1 MVNIK
6 IVGGHEGAKTLG
18 LLINEIVNNSI
29 KYAISKTENGV
40 ISISLKNYEKNC
52 YSLVVKDNG
61 KGFPADFNFD
71 KSNSLWI
78 MLIKTLSEQLQGKI
92 QFNNNDGT
100 EVIIDFPIP
109 DKVGVEEVKNN

>member
-1 MVNIK
+1 
-6 IVGGHEGAKTLG
+6 
-18 LLINEIVNNSI
+18 
-29 KYAISKTENGV
+29 
-40 ISISLKNYEKNC
+40 
-52 YSLVVKDNG
+52 
-61 KGFPADFNFD
+61 
-71 KSNSLWI
+71 

>member
-6 IVGGHEGAKTLG
+6 IVGGYEGAKTLG

-40 ISISLKNYEKNC
+40 ISISLKNC

-71 KSNSLWI
+71 KSNSL
-78 MLIKTLSEQLQGKI
+78 
-92 QFNNNDGT
+92 
-100 EVIIDFPIP
+100 
-109 DKVGVEEVKNN
+109 